1 MARNGNSSNLKW
13 LSFFSDILEQYQL
26 TNGLSELFA
35 SDLSTDVIRFVV
47 ADEGLLLASENLLL
61 TTAVAIKP

>member
-35 SDLSTDVIRFVV
+35 SDLSTDVIRLVV

-61 TTAVAIKP
+61 ATPVAIKP